1 MNNLDK
7 MLYLKMG
14 NKLIFKEPLKGMK
27 YAVENYQNQNSNMNN
42 RYNIY
47 KPGYNQQSNAP
58 NPNNASNKYPM
69 NNNNRKLNL
78 QNMDVIPKFIYYEN
92 SQDMNKDLA
101 NKLFEK
107 KNKLNT
113 LVNAYISKE
122 HGDFTKSI
130 MDIELEMDKYK
141 SIMEKQK
148 DKDYDGFKDLLTFIN
163 NNRTNS
169 NLKEMQSISL
179 NEYKNMN
186 YDIKKK
192 VLSGIFENREELS
205 KKLNIFNNCNTNNN
219 SNNINVHKRTNTINY
234 KNHSGPNMNNNMNN
248 NNNYNNNNYD
258 INNFDI
264 RNYKNNNIIEPQ
276 ISKEQIDLFKIFC
289 K

>member
-58 NPNNASNKYPM
+58 NPSNSSNKYPM
-69 NNNNRKLNL
+69 NNNNRKFNL

-148 DKDYDGFKDLLTFIN
+148 DKGKT
-163 NNRTNS
+163 
-169 NLKEMQSISL
+169 
-179 NEYKNMN
+179 
-186 YDIKKK
+186 
-192 VLSGIFENREELS
+192 
-205 KKLNIFNNCNTNNN
+205 
-219 SNNINVHKRTNTINY
+219 KR
-234 KNHSGPNMNNNMNN
+234 
-248 NNNYNNNNYD
+248 
-258 INNFDI
+258 
-264 RNYKNNNIIEPQ
+264 
-276 ISKEQIDLFKIFC
+276 
-289 K
+289 